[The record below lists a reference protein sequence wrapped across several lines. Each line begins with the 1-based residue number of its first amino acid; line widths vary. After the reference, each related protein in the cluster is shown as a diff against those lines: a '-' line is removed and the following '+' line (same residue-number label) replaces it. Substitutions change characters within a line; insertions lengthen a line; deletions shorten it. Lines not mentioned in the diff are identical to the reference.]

1 MTSSYVRKA
10 IVSFTFLTVFSEPS
24 AVTGENKC
32 ISEKMLHFLREGRGA
47 PCKTRIFPPF
57 YYVLRVWLF
66 PIVSVPSNSLWGVCL
81 SPPPSP
87 RPAPHS
93 INSTHILHAYVYG
106 SPLYGWETLRKPGSR
121 SIWSR
126 LLAYVRISICG
137 CLVIILPLCVYC
149 LDLDCSVFLSIT
161 ELMAGHETGLLF
173 GMELCLLL
181 GMKLCLLLGMQLSLL
196 LDMKLCLYFR
206 KERCYC

>member
-1 MTSSYVRKA
+1 VLSLAEINAYRRKGCIFCGKRGGLPA
-10 IVSFTFLTVFSEPS
+10 KLGFFLLFTMYCGCDYSLSLVSLLIPCGGS
-24 AVTGENKC
+24 AV
-32 ISEKMLHFLREGRGA
+32 
-47 PCKTRIFPPF
+47 
-57 YYVLRVWLF
+57 
-66 PIVSVPSNSLWGVCL
+66 

-126 LLAYVRISICG
+126 LLAYVRIYICG
-137 CLVIILPLCVYC
+137 CLVIILPLCVDFVLVLCIKCNSTYLLINKKCLYC

-161 ELMAGHETGLLF
+161 ELIAGHETGLLF